1 MKGAFSWAP
10 HVLAL
15 ELKKAFSYRVAFWV
29 QFLMGSGTELVVSYF
44 VWLSVFRATGVA
56 IDPAADPGAPA
67 TIQGF
72 TFHGLVFYSLFASLS
87 AKITRGNDRG
97 YVSQDIY
104 DGGLTRYL
112 LYPLPFFPYKYV
124 THFTQQLL
132 GLAQLLVAFLFVYLA
147 LGDLGGH
154 SITPFSFAAGVLTCL
169 LTGYLHF
176 VIAGC
181 LELVA
186 FWQDVIWNLMVMLR
200 FCMSLLGGG
209 MIPLAFFPEWGQRVA
224 QLTPFPLLVSWPAR
238 TFLGQVGA
246 QEWLANL
253 GLLAFWS
260 LLFTLLLNWIWVRGT
275 KQYSGVGI

>member
-1 MKGAFSWAP
+1 MSWAWVP

-29 QFLMGSGTELVVSYF
+29 QFLMGTGTELVVSFF
-44 VWLSVFRATGVA
+44 VWRSVFAATGSQEM
-56 IDPAADPGAPA
+56 
-67 TIQGF
+67 QGF
-72 TFHGLVFYSLFASLS
+72 TFHGIVFYSLFASMS
-87 AKITRGNDRG
+87 GKITRGTDRG

-104 DGGLTRYL
+104 DGSLTRYL

-124 THFTQQLL
+124 THITQQLL
-132 GLAQLLVAFLFVYLA
+132 GVSQLIVAFIGVRLA
-147 LGDLGGH
+147 LGDLGQH
-154 SITPFSFAAGVLTCL
+154 AITPATFAAGVLTCF

-176 VIAGC
+176 VVASC

-186 FWQDVIWNLMVMLR
+186 FWQDVVWNLMVMLR

-209 MIPLAFFPEWGQRVA
+209 MIPLVFFPEWGQRLVSY
-224 QLTPFPLLVSWPAR
+224 TPFPLLVSWPAR

-246 QEWLANL
+246 QEWLLNL
-253 GLLAFWS
+253 GVLAFWS
-260 LLFTLLLNWIWVRGT
+260 LLFTFVLNAIWLRGT

>member
-1 MKGAFSWAP
+1 MTGYSWAP
-10 HVLAL
+10 HVLSL

-44 VWLSVFRATGVA
+44 VWLSVFRASGVS
-56 IDPAADPGAPA
+56 IDPGAA
-67 TIQGF
+67 AGANTIQGF

-97 YVSQDIY
+97 YVAQDIY

-124 THFTQQLL
+124 THLTQQLL
-132 GLAQLLVAFLFVYLA
+132 GVAQLLVAFLFVRLA

-154 SITPFSFAAGVLTCL
+154 AITPATFAAGLLTCL

-209 MIPLAFFPEWGQRVA
+209 MIPLAFFPDWGHRLA
-224 QLTPFPLLVSWPAR
+224 LLTPFPLLVSWPAR
-238 TFLGQVGA
+238 TFLGQVGPL
-246 QEWLANL
+246 EWLTNL
-253 GLLAFWS
+253 GLLGFWS
-260 LLFTLLLNWIWVRGT
+260 LLFTLLLHWIWARGT